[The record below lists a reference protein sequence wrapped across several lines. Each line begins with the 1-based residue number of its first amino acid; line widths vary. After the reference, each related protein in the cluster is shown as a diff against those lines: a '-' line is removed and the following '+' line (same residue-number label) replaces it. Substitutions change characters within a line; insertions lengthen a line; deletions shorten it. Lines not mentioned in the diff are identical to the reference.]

1 MVEIEV
7 KIKTNKI
14 QLDQFLKWANIVLS
28 GGEAK
33 SLIQGERVLV
43 NGKVENRRAHRLV
56 VGDRVQLEGQN
67 LVYKVNSE

>member
-14 QLDQFLKWANIVLS
+14 QLDQFLKWANLVSS

-33 SLIQGERVLV
+33 ALIQGEKVMV
-43 NGKVENRRAHRLV
+43 NGRIEKRRARKIMK
-56 VGDRVQLEGQN
+56 GDRVELEGQN
-67 LVYKVNSE
+67 SVYKVKRE